1 MGCYFI
7 RIRCAYSGTTTKKI
21 KKQVQKMAKRRVEKK
36 MKKTKHQLGGTTA
49 WRAGTTARTQA
60 AAPDVLP
67 LKMKTCVEFQAAVLP
82 PPQRYYRQT
91 QITVLLP
98 EVPLEAP
105 ARPKTP
111 LDTPTVPPGT
121 RFVLP
126 PANAFNP
133 SGTTAGAAVLPLDL
147 GRFGL
152 KPM

>member
-1 MGCYFI
+1 MGYYFI

-21 KKQVQKMAKRRVEKK
+21 TKQVQKLDKKRVKRK
-36 MKKTKHQLGGTTA
+36 MKKTKHQPGGTTA
-49 WRAGTTARTQA
+49 RRAGTTARTQA

-82 PPQRYYRQT
+82 PPQRYYRQA
-91 QITVLLP
+91 QITVLPP
-98 EVPLEAP
+98 EVPLEVP

-126 PANAFNP
+126 PASAFNP

>member
-21 KKQVQKMAKRRVEKK
+21 KKQVQKMAKRRVKKK
-36 MKKTKHQLGGTTA
+36 MKKTKHQHSGTTA
-49 WRAGTTARTQA
+49 RRAGTTARSQA
-60 AAPDVLP
+60 AAPAALP
-67 LKMKTCVEFQAAVLP
+67 LKMKTRVEFQAAVLP
-82 PPQRYYRQT
+82 LPQRYYRQA
-91 QITVLLP
+91 QITVLPP
-98 EVPLEAP
+98 EVPLDVP

-126 PANAFNP
+126 PARSFNH
-133 SGTTAGAAVLPLDL
+133 SGTTAGAAVLPLDQ

>member
-1 MGCYFI
+1 M
-7 RIRCAYSGTTTKKI
+7 
-21 KKQVQKMAKRRVEKK
+21 QKLDKERVKRK
-36 MKKTKHQLGGTTA
+36 MKTTKHQLG
-49 WRAGTTARTQA
+49 GTTARTQA

-82 PPQRYYRQT
+82 PPQRYYRQA
-91 QITVLLP
+91 QITVLPP
-98 EVPLEAP
+98 EVPLGVP

-126 PANAFNP
+126 PASAIKS
-133 SGTTAGAAVLPLDL
+133 SGTTTGAAVLPLDL
-147 GRFGL
+147 GGFGL